1 MFIFPAPNP
10 SEEQNHL
17 TEALAGMENVAEH
30 INEMQRIHEEY
41 GAIFDHLYRQYQRS
55 NRYILRFFPRFS
67 LKFFFQSHL
76 CYDYT

>member
-1 MFIFPAPNP
+1 MCWFTFLLFTVIQLISCLFVYFFPAPNP

-55 NRYILRFFPRFS
+55 NRYT
-67 LKFFFQSHL
+67 
-76 CYDYT
+76 Y

>member
-41 GAIFDHLYRQYQRS
+41 GAIFDHLYRQYQHS
-55 NRYILRFFPRFS
+55 NRY
-67 LKFFFQSHL
+67 
-76 CYDYT
+76 

>member
-1 MFIFPAPNP
+1 MCLFTFLLFTVIQLISCLFVCLFIFPAPNP

-55 NRYILRFFPRFS
+55 NRY
-67 LKFFFQSHL
+67 
-76 CYDYT
+76 